1 MFIFSSYNK
10 PYRQKH
16 THLQRPMSTQLEK
29 NIYILEYFFTLPLY
43 QPSKY
48 PNISVIM
55 KNPLH
60 LSLPANSWQ
69 AGRQADRCSVTLT
82 SGPALQKADD
92 VFGKVALEAIRP
104 K

>member
-16 THLQRPMSTQLEK
+16 THLQRPMSTQMEK

-69 AGRQADRCSVTLT
+69 AGKLI
-82 SGPALQKADD
+82 GALS
-92 VFGKVALEAIRP
+92 P
-104 K
+104 